1 MEHSHSNGLKTRDLI
16 EISTLLQTAL
26 SSQSCNDDGLD
37 LYLSRVETGLRAVN
51 LWTSA
56 PTVVTSCSLRK
67 LQVQGQVLW
76 NMCVRRR
83 RNLTDEPSRCKV
95 QKLVLRSWILA
106 FLLFELCRSRAMAS
120 EIAVA
125 EAEYL
130 LGLALTV
137 TTASVNDSEL
147 GVAKLAMQRG
157 AVYVNYLES
166 ASDAWNFDSRR
177 MPPLQAAY
185 YSFRIWVSWREDR
198 LDVAEH
204 MFCKAD
210 PFRRGLDDIAVENLA
225 YILHYVGLDLVSKR
239 NLDSGMKWLNR
250 GFRLLSAATCT
261 FSPKAE
267 HLYLAICNDLIEA
280 MRRRNLLEN
289 AEEIQSMLNLA
300 LPKTGHHP
308 VLLHCQLM
316 VMDITE
322 ELDRSEKGRLNLVQ
336 RMVSSPE
343 LSESTLYLSFYH
355 LLRLGDTCSPSDLL
369 DELLFRHAVPTENVT
384 LVGKVLFLRM
394 WIELRMVYNH
404 EGGRII
410 GDVVEKVYQSIR
422 TQLSWAEAE
431 ACQAVIWKRTE
442 QLFAEERY
450 ETVEFWCRLG
460 LEPLFR
466 GNHSALFGRF
476 ARRLIICAIKRND
489 VQSDHELGRE
499 SLKAIAS
506 IKDMRHIEDV
516 LYACC
521 SEVKSF
527 EDKLCALEVL
537 KALYEQPTKY
547 LPDAINVP
555 TLLRCAIRLMQA
567 FDMDHHHEGT
577 RNDEE
582 SHFAAAKYATSRSET
597 GKAFPITELDWFR
610 KNAYNLAVLKSHE
623 WREKHII
630 RLASTCISLTSCY
643 PSTIPAHQADELAT
657 TLLRSHFI
665 ISAFHLAQARNSVD
679 PPKRHHF
686 YSEVR
691 HHTAEYRK
699 ILHTSTQTGNAAH
712 QDLKSK
718 LATLLVY
725 DFEAAMALSHTEDL
739 EIIIQFV
746 KPHKDALPLKAMADM
761 LLRSPLPAKVFA
773 AALETIIREIHIFER
788 FDARK
793 LCRQVRIMFQ
803 TVLPISDAAALQL
816 FGRIIQITHE
826 SRMAG
831 ASLSRLDLEWIV
843 ATAFNHA
850 IDFYARGQE
859 TACRVWAVKAIE
871 LAGHLDEGALAQF
884 LRDRFAQLR
893 FEQDE

>member
-384 LVGKVLFLRM
+384 LVGKALFLRM

-404 EGGRII
+404 EGGLII

-431 ACQAVIWKRTE
+431 ACQA
-442 QLFAEERY
+442 
-450 ETVEFWCRLG
+450 
-460 LEPLFR
+460 
-466 GNHSALFGRF
+466 
-476 ARRLIICAIKRND
+476 
-489 VQSDHELGRE
+489 DHELGRE

-739 EIIIQFV
+739 ETIIQFV

-773 AALETIIREIHIFER
+773 ASLETIIREIHIFER